1 MAGRGRGR
9 GRGLLSSNVTA
20 VTPGGGD
27 YQALLVKLGHLRSAE
42 EEKNKEHNEN
52 HNAKSPSPAPSPS
65 SSAATLSDVE
75 EALRSLQLDADE
87 SDLQNI
93 NQLASDAARSG
104 EDLKKVSEMIYK
116 KCLGDR
122 DFAKSGAIIC
132 HHMAGIE
139 VEGTKFRNCIL
150 SLLQKD
156 FKDKE
161 EIRKTSSVRFLGFLA
176 TLCQVF
182 GHMRTAAGELF
193 KPLVSPICESMELI
207 LEQETDTTA
216 DECEFLALQL
226 QAVGKE
232 LEDVGSERLG
242 KLMEKIRTKIVN
254 NSTSPRIRC
263 TLLEV
268 LECYCR
274 KFEEPPNDVTRF
286 YCDTM
291 ADILSG
297 MVV

>member
-1 MAGRGRGR
+1 MAGRGWGR

-20 VTPGGGD
+20 VAPGSGD
-27 YQALLVKLGHLRSAE
+27 YQALLVKLGHIRTAE
-42 EEKNKEHNEN
+42 EEKNKEHNGDQ
-52 HNAKSPSPAPSPS
+52 NAKSPSPSPSPS
-65 SSAATLSDVE
+65 LSTTTLSDVE

-87 SDLQNI
+87 SDLKKI
-93 NQLASDAARSG
+93 NELATDATKSG
-104 EDLKKVSEMIYK
+104 EDLKKVAEMIYK

-132 HHMAGIE
+132 HLMAGIE
-139 VEGTKFRNCIL
+139 VEGTRFRNCIL

-182 GHMRTAAGELF
+182 DHMRTATGELF
-193 KPLVSPICESMELI
+193 KPLVGPICESMEMI

-216 DECEFLALQL
+216 DECEFLTLQL

-232 LEDVGSERLG
+232 IDDIGSERLG
-242 KLMEKIRTKIVN
+242 KLMEKVRTKIVN
-254 NSTSPRIRC
+254 NGTSPRIRC

-274 KFEEPPNDVTRF
+274 RFEEPPNDVTRF